1 MHAPGLAAGNL
12 FEVRVVQNDVGRDL
26 LAPRLIPTP
35 GPQMLEELRIY
46 RIGGSAGRPVRH
58 LYRTGPAVHDG
69 DARLGGRPGGCGSVG
84 SVFREDRGS
93 VGLSEA
99 HVAAEAGGD
108 LLCIAEVPE
117 EVLPTAGF
125 EGDVSL
131 DAPDLVVGRPGP
143 ALEAC
148 GYRPPASFI
157 EALPFEPDVHEGA
170 LGQSLHELVR
180 HELEEGRLSDD
191 GPQAR
196 ATSQLQQGYRPAA
209 R

>member
-1 MHAPGLAAGNL
+1 MHAPGLAAGDL

-26 LAPRLIPTP
+26 LAPRLISTP

-58 LYRTGPAVHDG
+58 LYRTGAAVHDG
-69 DARLGGRPGGCGSVG
+69 DARLGVRSGGRR
-84 SVFREDRGS
+84 SVFRVNRGS

-99 HVAAEAGGD
+99 HVTASAGGD
-108 LLCIAEVPE
+108 LLHIAEVPE

-148 GYRPPASFI
+148 GYRPPASSI
-157 EALPFEPDVHEGA
+157 EALLFEPDVHERA
-170 LGQSLHELVR
+170 LGQSLHDLVR

-191 GPQAR
+191 GPHSR

-209 R
+209 G

>member
-1 MHAPGLAAGNL
+1 MHAPRLAAGDL
-12 FEVRVVQNDVGRDL
+12 FEVRVVQNYVGRDL

-35 GPQMLEELRIY
+35 GPQKLEELRIY

-58 LYRTGPAVHDG
+58 LYRTGAAVHDG
-69 DARLGGRPGGCGSVG
+69 DARLGGRPGGRG

-99 HVAAEAGGD
+99 H
-108 LLCIAEVPE
+108 L
-117 EVLPTAGF
+117 
-125 EGDVSL
+125 
-131 DAPDLVVGRPGP
+131 
-143 ALEAC
+143 
-148 GYRPPASFI
+148 
-157 EALPFEPDVHEGA
+157 FEPDVHEGA

-209 R
+209 G